1 MRSKPSALPE
11 PAPLPEELR
20 SLLVPGR
27 VRTLD
32 DVSDITAAMI
42 RAFAEGDIHPG
53 RSKELRQWTHLL
65 FTSVAAKAPKQ
76 ETSVNLIAQLISM
89 ESPVVE
95 QPSER
100 KIIDI
105 QTTDASSGPSLLT
118 QRMEEDLRMAETSP
132 AAQQAVNRTAVIDI
146 EVLEIE

>member
-1 MRSKPSALPE
+1 
-11 PAPLPEELR
+11 
-20 SLLVPGR
+20 
-27 VRTLD
+27 
-32 DVSDITAAMI
+32 MI

-95 QPSER
+95 QPPER
-100 KIIDI
+100 QIIDI
-105 QTTDASSGPSLLT
+105 QASAASSGPPLLT
-118 QRMEEDLRMAETSP
+118 QRVEEELKMAETLP
-132 AAQQAVNRTAVIDI
+132 TERQAVPRTAAIDI